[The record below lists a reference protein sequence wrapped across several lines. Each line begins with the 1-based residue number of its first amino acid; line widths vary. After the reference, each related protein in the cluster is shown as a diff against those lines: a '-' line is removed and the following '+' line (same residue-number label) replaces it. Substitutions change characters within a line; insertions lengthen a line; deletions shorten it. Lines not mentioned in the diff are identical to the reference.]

1 MTDEKSSNSLMEEDH
16 ITFIAF
22 KEIQELSDRLKG
34 HLLSDEEGV
43 VLFAVTDD
51 VMFDAVRLLVRIIC
65 LLCHLRNLTK
75 NN

>member
-1 MTDEKSSNSLMEEDH
+1 MEEDQ

-43 VLFAVTDD
+43 VFFAVTDD
-51 VMFDAVRLLVRIIC
+51 VMFDAVWLLVRIIC
-65 LLCHLRNLTK
+65 LLCHLRNLSMD
-75 NN
+75 NCELVLF